1 MEIKNNKEG
10 KSEINKNNSYYNE
23 KNNDIL
29 DDDNQELQNMKDGLG
44 NEDLRDDDFQ
54 NPNDEEDEDAYSD
67 HDIDQI

>member
-29 DDDNQELQNMKDGLG
+29 DDDN
-44 NEDLRDDDFQ
+44 
-54 NPNDEEDEDAYSD
+54 
-67 HDIDQI
+67 